1 MAVSTARD
9 ATICARMA
17 GSSEVSEVTSPLAG
31 EVGAPRRVGASTSK
45 RGIAA
50 WKLPLLTGLALAII
64 TAIPY
69 AYAYA
74 AQPSGHVL
82 MGFFYLG
89 DDADTYLAKMRQGW
103 EGAWAW
109 QNRYTTEASPTAYLF
124 MFWIVLGHIAWLL
137 HLPLIL
143 AFHLA
148 RAGAAFALMAAAWLL
163 ISYFIQDR
171 SARRFAFFFLAI
183 GLGFGYLIWAIGQPV
198 LFGNQTEALD
208 MRMPELT
215 AFYSILALPHFAW
228 SGVFAAL
235 GIVLTLKAIER
246 GSLWLGVLA
255 GLAWLGQASIHPQMP
270 ILMGGATAVA
280 LLVRPAS
287 PKGWIAAA
295 LAFAIPA
302 PYILYSYLAF
312 VGNPEVQRWTFHSKN
327 ALPPETISLIFALA
341 PQLFLA
347 LVGLPGAI
355 RRRTREDVFIVA
367 WLVLLAVILYLPN
380 PAGDL
385 RRRFLDGI
393 YIALVVLGARGMY
406 DVILPRLRSARAR
419 ALIPFTY
426 VAFAA
431 VGSAFLVLA
440 PLAVGASPQYTVST
454 MEYDGLN
461 WLGANPTGRVLCMP
475 GIGLYVPAYSSDTVF
490 VGHYDE
496 SFDYVNKTRIAYDV
510 LAGNSDIEKFI
521 QDNHIRY
528 VVWNAELGAPPPPEL
543 GPPAY
548 DTATIKIWKIY

>member
-1 MAVSTARD
+1 MKE
-9 ATICARMA
+9 I
-17 GSSEVSEVTSPLAG
+17 TSPLAG
-31 EVGAPRRVGASTSK
+31 EVAPKAGVGARSWQ
-45 RGIAA
+45 RGLAA
-50 WKLPLLTGLALAII
+50 WRLPLLTGLALAVV

-69 AYAYA
+69 AYAYLV
-74 AQPSGHVL
+74 QPPGHVFT
-82 MGFFYLG
+82 GFFYLG
-89 DDADTYLAKMRQGW
+89 DDANTYLAKMRQGW

-124 MFWIVLGHIAWLL
+124 IFWIVLGHIAALL

-143 AFHLA
+143 VFHLA
-148 RAGAAFALMAAAWLL
+148 RVAAAFALMGAAWLL
-163 ISYFIQDR
+163 ICHFIQDL

-183 GLGFGYLIWAIGQPV
+183 GLGLGYVIWAIGQPV
-198 LFGNQTEALD
+198 LFGNQTEAFD

-235 GIVLTLKAIER
+235 GIALTLKAIDR
-246 GSLWLGVLA
+246 GSLWLGALA

-270 ILMGGATAVA
+270 ILMCGATAVA
-280 LLVRPAS
+280 LLVRPAA

-347 LVGLPGAI
+347 LVGLPGAL

-393 YIALVVLGARGMY
+393 YLALVLLGARGMY
-406 DVILPRLRSARAR
+406 EVILPRLRSVRAR
-419 ALIPFTY
+419 ALIPFSY
-426 VAFAA
+426 VAFTAI
-431 VGSAFLVLA
+431 GSAFLVLA
-440 PLAVGASPQYTVST
+440 PIAIAASPQYTVST
-454 MEYDGLN
+454 MEYEGLA

-496 SFDYVNKTRIAYDV
+496 SFDYVSKTQIAFDV
-510 LAGNSDIEKFI
+510 LTGKSDIEKFN

-528 VVWNAELGAPPPPEL
+528 VVWNAELGTLPPAVL

-548 DTATIKIWKIY
+548 DTPTIKIWKMY